1 MAEETKAPKAAAA
14 QGSPLL
20 EVTDLCKSFPLKYGV
35 LDAVMRKE
43 RKHLTAVD
51 HVSFSLNAGETLGL
65 VGESGCG
72 KSTLA
77 RTVINLYNPTGGKVV
92 FAGVDFSQLSKHE
105 LRNSCKDIQ
114 MIFQDPYSS
123 LNPRMTVRQVLRE
136 ELLHHNMCTKDEV
149 DARIIQLLELVGLS
163 EDQADRLPS
172 AFSGGQ
178 RQRIG
183 IARALAVQPKLIIA
197 DEPVSALD
205 VSIQAQI
212 INLLCDLQEKLGLSI
227 LFISHDLRVVRYIS
241 DRVAVMYLGAM
252 VETAPTDTLYTA
264 PAHPYTKVL
273 LAAAPSMEENKVDD
287 KKAAVLGELPSPINL
302 PSGCRFHP
310 RCPYAAYENPPVHI
324 VWAGGFFHGRVYVG
338 TLCEG
343 LARKPFVRR
352 AKHRPKQGF
361 THKPAR
367 IARKMRRLRR
377 NLPAQA
383 CVVLGASLGGIALLI
398 AHVHKLGD
406 NGDGELCRSLGTEL
420 EANGALDALPV
431 ELGATLGK
439 HKAVH
444 GVVLALAAHHAH
456 VVRTLARAPHAAL
469 RVKHV
474 AAGKDAHIVLGGAL
488 DVVNAG
494 KARAGQQDALSGGET
509 LLADVGRIVIHD
521 RHTEAH
527 MLGKRGR
534 LGRSVGSAEQP
545 HVNLVEERGAHPGE
559 AGELV
564 VVHAGA
570 ARDVLHLE
578 QVARRVLA
586 AGHDLLGVTAEEDER
601 LAVGRTL
608 LAVLLGDF
616 VVHIGL
622 GSLGVEHELEANPGK
637 LTGLHGSDGTLEDR
651 HVGHGDAVD
660 ERVEHGRRHVLLASK
675 GLRLEAGKVLC
686 GENGRLALLEGLD
699 NGSERFLLH
708 ANILSLAKH
717 TDAVQYSRFT
727 RRDCCICNKESLC
740 AIRRQQGRRMQRDV

>member
-227 LFISHDLRVVRYIS
+227 LFISHDLRVVKHLS
-241 DRVAVMYLGAM
+241 DRIAVMYLGAM
-252 VETAPTDTLYTA
+252 MEYAGKQSLFEHPL
-264 PAHPYTKVL
+264 HPYTQML
-273 LAAAPSMEENKVDD
+273 LSSVPDTDPERKREKIIMQ
-287 KKAAVLGELPSPINL
+287 GEIPGIDNIPQ
-302 PSGCRFHP
+302 GCRFCT
-310 RCPYAAYENPPVHI
+310 RCPYATERCRTEKPTLREVKPGHSVACFRYE
-324 VWAGGFFHGRVYVG
+324 
-338 TLCEG
+338 EG
-343 LARKPFVRR
+343 
-352 AKHRPKQGF
+352 KQ
-361 THKPAR
+361 A
-367 IARKMRRLRR
+367 
-377 NLPAQA
+377 
-383 CVVLGASLGGIALLI
+383 
-398 AHVHKLGD
+398 
-406 NGDGELCRSLGTEL
+406 
-420 EANGALDALPV
+420 
-431 ELGATLGK
+431 
-439 HKAVH
+439 
-444 GVVLALAAHHAH
+444 
-456 VVRTLARAPHAAL
+456 
-469 RVKHV
+469 
-474 AAGKDAHIVLGGAL
+474 
-488 DVVNAG
+488 
-494 KARAGQQDALSGGET
+494 
-509 LLADVGRIVIHD
+509 
-521 RHTEAH
+521 
-527 MLGKRGR
+527 
-534 LGRSVGSAEQP
+534 
-545 HVNLVEERGAHPGE
+545 
-559 AGELV
+559 
-564 VVHAGA
+564 
-570 ARDVLHLE
+570 
-578 QVARRVLA
+578 
-586 AGHDLLGVTAEEDER
+586 
-601 LAVGRTL
+601 
-608 LAVLLGDF
+608 
-616 VVHIGL
+616 
-622 GSLGVEHELEANPGK
+622 
-637 LTGLHGSDGTLEDR
+637 
-651 HVGHGDAVD
+651 
-660 ERVEHGRRHVLLASK
+660 
-675 GLRLEAGKVLC
+675 
-686 GENGRLALLEGLD
+686 
-699 NGSERFLLH
+699 
-708 ANILSLAKH
+708 
-717 TDAVQYSRFT
+717 
-727 RRDCCICNKESLC
+727 
-740 AIRRQQGRRMQRDV
+740 

>member
-273 LAAAPSMEENKVDD
+273 LAAAPSMEANKVDD

-310 RCPYAAYENPPVHI
+310 RCPYA
-324 VWAGGFFHGRVYVG
+324 
-338 TLCEG
+338 
-343 LARKPFVRR
+343 
-352 AKHRPKQGF
+352 
-361 THKPAR
+361 
-367 IARKMRRLRR
+367 
-377 NLPAQA
+377 
-383 CVVLGASLGGIALLI
+383 
-398 AHVHKLGD
+398 D
-406 NGDGELCRSLGTEL
+406 ELCRTESPKL
-420 EANGALDALPV
+420 RC
-431 ELGATLGK
+431 
-439 HKAVH
+439 
-444 GVVLALAAHHAH
+444 LAETPEGPHMCACHH
-456 VVRTLARAPHAAL
+456 P
-469 RVKHV
+469 
-474 AAGKDAHIVLGGAL
+474 
-488 DVVNAG
+488 
-494 KARAGQQDALSGGET
+494 
-509 LLADVGRIVIHD
+509 
-521 RHTEAH
+521 
-527 MLGKRGR
+527 
-534 LGRSVGSAEQP
+534 
-545 HVNLVEERGAHPGE
+545 LV
-559 AGELV
+559 
-564 VVHAGA
+564 
-570 ARDVLHLE
+570 
-578 QVARRVLA
+578 
-586 AGHDLLGVTAEEDER
+586 
-601 LAVGRTL
+601 
-608 LAVLLGDF
+608 
-616 VVHIGL
+616 
-622 GSLGVEHELEANPGK
+622 
-637 LTGLHGSDGTLEDR
+637 
-651 HVGHGDAVD
+651 
-660 ERVEHGRRHVLLASK
+660 
-675 GLRLEAGKVLC
+675 
-686 GENGRLALLEGLD
+686 
-699 NGSERFLLH
+699 
-708 ANILSLAKH
+708 
-717 TDAVQYSRFT
+717 
-727 RRDCCICNKESLC
+727 
-740 AIRRQQGRRMQRDV
+740 

>member
-1 MAEETKAPKAAAA
+1 MAEETKAPEAAA
-14 QGSPLL
+14 QGAPLL

-43 RKHLTAVD
+43 HKYLTAVD

-273 LAAAPSMEENKVDD
+273 LAAAPSMEEDKKDD

-310 RCPYAAYENPPVHI
+310 RCPYA
-324 VWAGGFFHGRVYVG
+324 
-338 TLCEG
+338 
-343 LARKPFVRR
+343 
-352 AKHRPKQGF
+352 
-361 THKPAR
+361 
-367 IARKMRRLRR
+367 
-377 NLPAQA
+377 
-383 CVVLGASLGGIALLI
+383 
-398 AHVHKLGD
+398 D
-406 NGDGELCRSLGTEL
+406 ELCRTES
-420 EANGALDALPV
+420 P
-431 ELGATLGK
+431 ELRC
-439 HKAVH
+439 
-444 GVVLALAAHHAH
+444 LAQTPEGPHMCACHH
-456 VVRTLARAPHAAL
+456 P
-469 RVKHV
+469 
-474 AAGKDAHIVLGGAL
+474 
-488 DVVNAG
+488 
-494 KARAGQQDALSGGET
+494 
-509 LLADVGRIVIHD
+509 
-521 RHTEAH
+521 
-527 MLGKRGR
+527 
-534 LGRSVGSAEQP
+534 
-545 HVNLVEERGAHPGE
+545 LV
-559 AGELV
+559 
-564 VVHAGA
+564 
-570 ARDVLHLE
+570 
-578 QVARRVLA
+578 
-586 AGHDLLGVTAEEDER
+586 
-601 LAVGRTL
+601 
-608 LAVLLGDF
+608 
-616 VVHIGL
+616 
-622 GSLGVEHELEANPGK
+622 
-637 LTGLHGSDGTLEDR
+637 
-651 HVGHGDAVD
+651 
-660 ERVEHGRRHVLLASK
+660 
-675 GLRLEAGKVLC
+675 
-686 GENGRLALLEGLD
+686 
-699 NGSERFLLH
+699 
-708 ANILSLAKH
+708 
-717 TDAVQYSRFT
+717 
-727 RRDCCICNKESLC
+727 
-740 AIRRQQGRRMQRDV
+740 

>member
-287 KKAAVLGELPSPINL
+287 KKAAVLGELPSTINL

-310 RCPYAAYENPPVHI
+310 RCPYA
-324 VWAGGFFHGRVYVG
+324 
-338 TLCEG
+338 
-343 LARKPFVRR
+343 
-352 AKHRPKQGF
+352 
-361 THKPAR
+361 
-367 IARKMRRLRR
+367 
-377 NLPAQA
+377 
-383 CVVLGASLGGIALLI
+383 
-398 AHVHKLGD
+398 D
-406 NGDGELCRSLGTEL
+406 ELCRTESPKL
-420 EANGALDALPV
+420 RC
-431 ELGATLGK
+431 
-439 HKAVH
+439 
-444 GVVLALAAHHAH
+444 LAETPEGPHMCACHH
-456 VVRTLARAPHAAL
+456 P
-469 RVKHV
+469 
-474 AAGKDAHIVLGGAL
+474 
-488 DVVNAG
+488 
-494 KARAGQQDALSGGET
+494 
-509 LLADVGRIVIHD
+509 
-521 RHTEAH
+521 
-527 MLGKRGR
+527 
-534 LGRSVGSAEQP
+534 
-545 HVNLVEERGAHPGE
+545 LV
-559 AGELV
+559 
-564 VVHAGA
+564 
-570 ARDVLHLE
+570 
-578 QVARRVLA
+578 
-586 AGHDLLGVTAEEDER
+586 
-601 LAVGRTL
+601 
-608 LAVLLGDF
+608 
-616 VVHIGL
+616 
-622 GSLGVEHELEANPGK
+622 
-637 LTGLHGSDGTLEDR
+637 
-651 HVGHGDAVD
+651 
-660 ERVEHGRRHVLLASK
+660 
-675 GLRLEAGKVLC
+675 
-686 GENGRLALLEGLD
+686 
-699 NGSERFLLH
+699 
-708 ANILSLAKH
+708 
-717 TDAVQYSRFT
+717 
-727 RRDCCICNKESLC
+727 
-740 AIRRQQGRRMQRDV
+740 

>member
-302 PSGCRFHP
+302 PSGCRFHS
-310 RCPYAAYENPPVHI
+310 RCPYA
-324 VWAGGFFHGRVYVG
+324 
-338 TLCEG
+338 
-343 LARKPFVRR
+343 
-352 AKHRPKQGF
+352 
-361 THKPAR
+361 
-367 IARKMRRLRR
+367 
-377 NLPAQA
+377 
-383 CVVLGASLGGIALLI
+383 
-398 AHVHKLGD
+398 D
-406 NGDGELCRSLGTEL
+406 ELCRTESPKL
-420 EANGALDALPV
+420 RC
-431 ELGATLGK
+431 
-439 HKAVH
+439 
-444 GVVLALAAHHAH
+444 LAETPEGPHMCACHH
-456 VVRTLARAPHAAL
+456 P
-469 RVKHV
+469 
-474 AAGKDAHIVLGGAL
+474 
-488 DVVNAG
+488 
-494 KARAGQQDALSGGET
+494 
-509 LLADVGRIVIHD
+509 
-521 RHTEAH
+521 
-527 MLGKRGR
+527 
-534 LGRSVGSAEQP
+534 
-545 HVNLVEERGAHPGE
+545 LV
-559 AGELV
+559 
-564 VVHAGA
+564 
-570 ARDVLHLE
+570 
-578 QVARRVLA
+578 
-586 AGHDLLGVTAEEDER
+586 
-601 LAVGRTL
+601 
-608 LAVLLGDF
+608 
-616 VVHIGL
+616 
-622 GSLGVEHELEANPGK
+622 
-637 LTGLHGSDGTLEDR
+637 
-651 HVGHGDAVD
+651 
-660 ERVEHGRRHVLLASK
+660 
-675 GLRLEAGKVLC
+675 
-686 GENGRLALLEGLD
+686 
-699 NGSERFLLH
+699 
-708 ANILSLAKH
+708 
-717 TDAVQYSRFT
+717 
-727 RRDCCICNKESLC
+727 
-740 AIRRQQGRRMQRDV
+740 